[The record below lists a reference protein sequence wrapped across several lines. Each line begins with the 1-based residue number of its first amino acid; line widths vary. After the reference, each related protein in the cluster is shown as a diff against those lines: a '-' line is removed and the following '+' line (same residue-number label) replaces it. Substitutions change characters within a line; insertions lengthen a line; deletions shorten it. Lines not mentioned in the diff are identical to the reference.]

1 MIRNC
6 RSLLFVAV
14 VLLLS
19 AACAPPLPPPEL
31 PAGVDLRVLGRSPG
45 AMLLR
50 WSPDGRLLAVAGK
63 GLDIYEPAGSMRR
76 HLLDE
81 QVSAIAW
88 TSDSR
93 TLLVA
98 VGTAMS
104 SRLETWSRD
113 GRKLSGRDLDGYA
126 ADLLRTKNGLLLIE
140 GRMQNYRFGSNLR
153 VVLKELSDREEGPSR
168 VLYENTLPPD
178 TAAWLAQHP
187 RALSGAVLNPTG
199 DMLAYFQFRDPP
211 AFPPAQQLM
220 VRHLPSRRQW
230 SVAELSPP
238 AGSPAFTPDGE
249 RLLVVDGKGRLLS
262 LDIWDGQAEPVPN
275 GPGRAVAVARFGN
288 ASLLA
293 GRLAVAGE
301 TTGVAVKVDV
311 AAFDPAGRQLAW
323 LRASQLEV
331 LDLAAGMPPQGGDGV
346 PTERLESLH
355 DWRARGLIDADDY
368 RIQRQRMMNQ

>member
-1 MIRNC
+1 M
-6 RSLLFVAV
+6 SVAV

-19 AACAPPLPPPEL
+19 AACTTPLPPPEL
-31 PAGVDLRVLGRSPG
+31 PAGVDLRLLGRSPG

-50 WSPDGRLLAVAGK
+50 WSPDGRLLAVAGN
-63 GLDIYEPAGSMRR
+63 GLDIYEPAGSIRR

-81 QVSAIAW
+81 QVSAIVW

-98 VGTAMS
+98 VGTAMN

-113 GRKLSGRDLDGYA
+113 GRKLSDRDLEGYA

-140 GRMQNYRFGSNLR
+140 GRLKNYRFGSNLR
-153 VVLKELSDREEGPSR
+153 VVLMEISARGEGPAR

-178 TAAWLAQHP
+178 TATWLAQHP

-199 DMLAYFQFRDPP
+199 DMMAYLQFRDPP

-230 SVAELSPP
+230 SVAALSPP
-238 AGSPAFTPDGE
+238 TGRPVFTPDGE

-275 GPGRAVAVARFGN
+275 GPGRAVAIARTGN

-293 GRLAVAGE
+293 GRLSVAGNA
-301 TTGVAVKVDV
+301 TGVAAKVEV

-323 LRASQLEV
+323 LRSSQLEV
-331 LDLAAGMPPQGGDGV
+331 LAVAAGKESRSGFGL

-368 RIQRQRMMNQ
+368 RTQRRRMMNQ